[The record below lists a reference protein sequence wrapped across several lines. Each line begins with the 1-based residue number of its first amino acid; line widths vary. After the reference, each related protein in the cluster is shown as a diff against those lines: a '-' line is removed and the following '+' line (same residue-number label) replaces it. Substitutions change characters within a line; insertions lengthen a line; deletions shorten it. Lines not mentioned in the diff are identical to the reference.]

1 MALFDDPKKE
11 LRRLQEQLLA
21 EEEEYQEE
29 EVLEELLE
37 EYSEEA
43 DLEELFEGDYEES
56 PEAYAPRYR
65 NFANDYG
72 RAMTEAL
79 WEEEQ
84 DAERVVYSDDYEA
97 PKKKKKKGIGE
108 VILLIL
114 LDIVLIGI
122 LLWGWQ
128 QWMG

>member
-11 LRRLQEQLLA
+11 LRRLEEQLLA
-21 EEEEYQEE
+21 EEEAYQEE
-29 EVLEELLE
+29 TLEELLE
-37 EYSEEA
+37 EYTEDSE
-43 DLEELFEGDYEES
+43 LEDLFEESYEPE
-56 PEAYAPRYR
+56 PEAYAPQYK

-84 DAERVVYSDDYEA
+84 DADRVVYSDEYEA

-108 VILLIL
+108 VIFLIL

-122 LLWGWQ
+122 LWWGWQ
-128 QWMG
+128 RWMM

>member
-11 LRRLQEQLLA
+11 LRRLEEQLLA
-21 EEEEYQEE
+21 EEEDNREE
-29 EVLEELLE
+29 DELEELLE
-37 EYSEEA
+37 EYSEDA
-43 DLEELFEGDYEES
+43 DLEELFEESYQEES
-56 PEAYAPRYR
+56 DAYGPQYR

-84 DAERVVYSDDYEA
+84 DSDRVVYSDDYEA

-108 VILLIL
+108 VIFLVL
-114 LDIVLIGI
+114 LDFVLIGI
-122 LLWGWQ
+122 LWWGWQ